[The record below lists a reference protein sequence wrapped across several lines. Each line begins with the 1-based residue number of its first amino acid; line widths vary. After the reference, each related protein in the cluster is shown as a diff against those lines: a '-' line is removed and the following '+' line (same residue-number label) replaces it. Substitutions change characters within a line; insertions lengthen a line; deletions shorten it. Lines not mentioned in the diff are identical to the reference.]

1 MKKYILFSNI
11 MMTGLIALSIYG
23 ILWTYI
29 YEERIMWGAIFAMLF
44 AIRKVIKD
52 SLKVGFSRYSVE
64 VDKLTSNEKFLHQF
78 QGGLSFSFY
87 IAGFIIIVNQVL
99 YDPAIIFLIIIAI
112 LTIIFDIYI
121 FFRKKRSKLL
131 LDNP

>member
-1 MKKYILFSNI
+1 MKKYTLFSNI

-52 SLKVGFSRYSVE
+52 SLKV
-64 VDKLTSNEKFLHQF
+64 
-78 QGGLSFSFY
+78 
-87 IAGFIIIVNQVL
+87 A
-99 YDPAIIFLIIIAI
+99 
-112 LTIIFDIYI
+112 
-121 FFRKKRSKLL
+121 LL
-131 LDNP
+131 VQQQDL